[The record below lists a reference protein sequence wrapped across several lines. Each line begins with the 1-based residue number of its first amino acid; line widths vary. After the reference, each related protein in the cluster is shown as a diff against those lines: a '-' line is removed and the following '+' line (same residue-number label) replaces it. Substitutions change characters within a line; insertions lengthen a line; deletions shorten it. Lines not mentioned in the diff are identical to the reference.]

1 MGHQRLRPAPA
12 LTTALAAAALT
23 ALVTGCGGGTGASGS
38 GSPSPSATTPVSA
51 TSSAPSASPTDTATA
66 GSGGSTGSPGATGS
80 SASPTAGAR
89 ATNGGGSATRAG
101 LCTTGHLK
109 AALRGLSPGAG
120 QRYAVLTLTNTGSA
134 SCRLQGFVGLQLLG
148 SSGGKLPTDVVRDH
162 SGGSG
167 KLLTLAAH
175 GTVYTRLHWGAV
187 PSGKEPVSGACEG
200 TPHKTEVT
208 PPDSYTHLT
217 VNWGFGAVC
226 EGGRIE
232 VLPLAAG
239 HGPTD

>member
-51 TSSAPSASPTDTATA
+51 ASPAPSASPTDTATA
-66 GSGGSTGSPGATGS
+66 GSASPGATGS
-80 SASPTAGAR
+80 SASPGSGAGAR
-89 ATNGGGSATRAG
+89 STGGGHSAARAG
-101 LCTTGHLK
+101 WCTTGHLT

-120 QRYAVLTLTNTGSA
+120 QRYAVLTLTNTGSS

-148 SSGGKLPTDVVRDH
+148 ANGGKLPTDVVRDH
-162 SGGSG
+162 SGGAA

-175 GTVYTRLHWGAV
+175 GTVYARLHWGAV

>member
-1 MGHQRLRPAPA
+1 
-12 LTTALAAAALT
+12 
-23 ALVTGCGGGTGASGS
+23 
-38 GSPSPSATTPVSA
+38 
-51 TSSAPSASPTDTATA
+51 
-66 GSGGSTGSPGATGS
+66 
-80 SASPTAGAR
+80 
-89 ATNGGGSATRAG
+89 
-101 LCTTGHLK
+101 
-109 AALRGLSPGAG
+109 
-120 QRYAVLTLTNTGSA
+120 VLTLTNTGST

-148 SSGGKLPTDVVRDH
+148 ANGGKLPTDVVRDH
-162 SGGSG
+162 SGGSAE
-167 KLLTLAAH
+167 LLTLAAH
-175 GTVYTRLHWGAV
+175 GTVWTRLHWGAV